1 MARPKGKTLTLQD
14 VLAAG
19 HQVVERDGPLGLTLT
34 SVARVLDIKPPS
46 LCHHVA
52 TNDALRWSVVE
63 HSWSLL
69 AQRLDAL
76 QVADPRQRLQAIAT
90 ATRGFAL
97 EHPHSFELMV
107 QTRLPH
113 ARVAGT
119 PIESQLLVPLLAS
132 LRELELPKARR
143 VHAARAFRS
152 ALTGFLLLEIAG
164 QFQLE
169 ASADQS
175 FAYLVRVLIAGFTPE
190 PETPPG

>member
-1 MARPKGKTLTLQD
+1 MARPKGKTLALED

-34 SVARVLDIKPPS
+34 SVARALDIKPPS

-52 TNDALRWSVVE
+52 TNEALRWCVVE
-63 HSWSLL
+63 HSWSRL
-69 AQRLDAL
+69 AQRLADI

-107 QTRLPH
+107 HTRLPH
-113 ARVAGT
+113 ARVAGS
-119 PIESQLLVPLLAS
+119 PVDSQLLVPLLTTF
-132 LRELELPKARR
+132 RELGLPKAQR

-169 ASADQS
+169 ASPDQS
-175 FAYLVRVLIAGFTPE
+175 FAYLVQLLISGFA
-190 PETPPG
+190 